1 MAELVTVVAVVLVFG
16 FAAALVATLI
26 AASIGMWLDLLDQ
39 LAARRRRRKLH
50 REPSIS
56 ELLMPDRT
64 FGIRLDEG
72 RIQRGNRSGE
82 PSTPK
87 PDIIPKPQPPS
98 GYRPNPSRPGA
109 NPPPRNP

>member
-1 MAELVTVVAVVLVFG
+1 MAELIFTVVVLVLVVG

-39 LAARRRRRKLH
+39 LAARRRRRKLT
-50 REPSIS
+50 
-56 ELLMPDRT
+56 PDYT
-64 FGIRLDEG
+64 FGIRLDKG

-87 PDIIPKPQPPS
+87 PIH
-98 GYRPNPSRPGA
+98 
-109 NPPPRNP
+109 NPPPRYP